1 MALAE
6 RDFVGVADDLNADIT
21 RVAADEHT
29 PSVNAVKDAD
39 YDLDIDAA
47 SPKTMRSE
55 AQATVRSLA
64 QSEHIEQF
72 LKYTGMTPDRC
83 YFLVLASLIL
93 RVMGG
98 CWVAMV
104 ALEYT
109 RYYVIN
115 DLGQVDV
122 LRTLTG
128 SPQYLMQA
136 FLFPFLGVV
145 SDRVSRKKIIL
156 ASSLCTCLSAWL
168 LTTMPSVEIY
178 VATKALALIAD
189 VGSPIRDAMLRDIFS
204 AEEWENSQGGVTGLR
219 AKMAVIGQV
228 GFGIAMLVGMCIMK
242 MDQMGLGIEL
252 HNEYTWH
259 KKECDEHYCL
269 TPGRFSWDGGWAIDG
284 SLRLLMLLAS
294 VVLSLD
300 VALVL
305 FAFPETI
312 RPELRTSMRELVTQ
326 HWRELAPW
334 TNMRV
339 FATKELRMLMSI
351 RCLGYFLAAGGGSIF
366 MSFYARFEFDTFT
379 MMTHTVL
386 AGSATWFLTLAVPKI
401 VERFGDVR
409 GVWIPSVLISLIY
422 GFSCALMPAGYGYL
436 VYVTWPLLAGPS
448 FALNGFAPDL
458 MAKLIP
464 GEVQGTFQTAKS
476 FVMRLS
482 MAVFMWPW
490 NQLFV
495 HTKNLSYPFDATCV
509 WVSIAIGFV
518 MLLLVLRLLR
528 HDPRDTIR
536 QGKALEAFMASSYA
550 QSAWY
555 LKHSKSGEIEVAD
568 VGNNFTTAK
577 HMQQLDIMHAA
588 TKLHMTRST
597 NMDPEP
603 QGDVEAAN
611 KERTNADTVSL

>member
-6 RDFVGVADDLNADIT
+6 RDFVGVADDVDTDAA
-21 RVAADEHT
+21 RVASDERT
-29 PSVNAVKDAD
+29 PEKIAVKEAGR
-39 YDLDIDAA
+39 DLDLNAA
-47 SPKTMRSE
+47 SPKT
-55 AQATVRSLA
+55 VRSQA
-64 QSEHIEQF
+64 QSEHIERF

-93 RVMGG
+93 RIMGG

-104 ALEYT
+104 AMEYT
-109 RYYVIN
+109 RYYVLN
-115 DLGQVDV
+115 DLGEVDI

-128 SPQYLMQA
+128 SPQYLVQA

-145 SDRVSRKKIIL
+145 SDRVSRKKLIL

-178 VATKALALIAD
+178 IATKALSLIAD

-204 AEEWENSQGGVTGLR
+204 AEEWENSEGGVTGLR

-228 GFGIAMLVGMCIMK
+228 GFGIAMLVGMCVMK
-242 MDQMGLGIEL
+242 MDKMGLGIDL
-252 HNEYTWH
+252 HNEYTLH
-259 KKECDEHYCL
+259 KKECGEHYCL
-269 TPGRFSWDGGWAIDG
+269 TPGHFSWDGGWAIDG
-284 SLRLLMLLAS
+284 SLRLLMLFAS

-312 RPELRTSMRELVTQ
+312 RPELRTSMRDLVTQ

-334 TNMRV
+334 SNLRV

-351 RCLGYFLAAGGGSIF
+351 RCVGYFLAAGGGSIF
-366 MSFYARFEFDTFT
+366 MSFYTRFEFDTFT
-379 MMTHTVL
+379 MMIHTVL
-386 AGSATWFLTLAVPKI
+386 AGAACWFVTLAVPKL

-409 GVWIPSVLISLIY
+409 GVWIPSVLLSLIF
-422 GFSCALMPAGYGYL
+422 GISCGLMPAGYGYL

-464 GEVQGTFQTAKS
+464 GDVQGTFQTAKS
-476 FVMRLS
+476 FAMRLS

-495 HTKNLSYPFDATCV
+495 HTKNLAYPFDATCV

-528 HDPRDTIR
+528 HDPRDAIQ
-536 QGKALEAFMASSYA
+536 QGRALEAFMASSYA
-550 QSAWY
+550 QSACY
-555 LKHSKSGEIEVAD
+555 QKHCKSVEIEVAD
-568 VGNNFTTAK
+568 VGNNFTTGK

-588 TKLHMTRST
+588 TKL
-597 NMDPEP
+597 NMPKSKSLDPEH
-603 QGDVEAAN
+603 QGDVEATK
-611 KERTNADTVSL
+611 KEGPDMNSVSL

>member
-1 MALAE
+1 MASDE
-6 RDFVGVADDLNADIT
+6 RDFVGVADGLDTHAT
-21 RVAADEHT
+21 RVASDEHA
-29 PSVNAVKDAD
+29 PDMHAVKEAVSDPGF
-39 YDLDIDAA
+39 DAA
-47 SPKTMRSE
+47 SPKT
-55 AQATVRSLA
+55 VRSQA

-83 YFLVLASLIL
+83 YYLVLASLIL
-93 RVMGG
+93 RIMGG

-115 DLGQVDV
+115 DLGEVDV

-128 SPQYLMQA
+128 SPQYLVQA

-145 SDRVSRKKIIL
+145 SDRVSRKKLIL
-156 ASSLCTCLSAWL
+156 ASSFCTCLSAWL

-178 VATKALALIAD
+178 IVTKALSLIAD
-189 VGSPIRDAMLRDIFS
+189 VGGPIRDAMLRDIFC
-204 AEEWENSQGGVTGLR
+204 AEDWETAEGGVTGLR
-219 AKMAVIGQV
+219 AKMAVMGQV
-228 GFGIAMLVGMCIMK
+228 GFGIAMLVGMGIMK
-242 MDQMGLGIEL
+242 IDQMGLGIDL
-252 HNEYTWH
+252 HNEYTLH
-259 KKECDEHYCL
+259 KKDCGEHYCL
-269 TPGRFSWDGGWAIDG
+269 HPGNFSWDGGWAIDG

-312 RPELRTSMRELVTQ
+312 RPELRTSLRDLVTQ

-334 TNMRV
+334 SNLRV

-351 RCLGYFLAAGGGSIF
+351 RFIGYFLAAGGGSIF
-366 MSFYARFEFDTFT
+366 MSFYTRFEFDTFT
-379 MMTHTVL
+379 MMIHTVL
-386 AGSATWFLTLAVPKI
+386 AGASTWFMTLAVPKI

-409 GVWIPSVLISLIY
+409 GVWVPSVLISIAY

-436 VYVTWPLLAGPS
+436 VYVTWPLLAGPA

-464 GEVQGTFQTAKS
+464 GDVQGTFQTAKS
-476 FVMRLS
+476 FAMRLS

-495 HTKNLSYPFDATCV
+495 HTKNLAYPFDATCV
-509 WVSIAIGFV
+509 WVSIGIGFF
-518 MLLLVLRLLR
+518 MLLLVLRMLR
-528 HDPRDTIR
+528 HDPRDAIQ
-536 QGKALEAFMASSYA
+536 QGRALEAFMASSYA
-550 QSAWY
+550 RSAWY
-555 LKHSKSGEIEVAD
+555 QKHCKSVEIAVAD
-568 VGNNFTTAK
+568 VGDNFTTAK
-577 HMQQLDIMHAA
+577 HTQQLDIMHAA
-588 TKLHMTRST
+588 TKLNMAKNT
-597 NMDPEP
+597 NIDPEP
-603 QGDVEAAN
+603 QGDAEATT
-611 KERTNADTVSL
+611 KEGPSMDTVSL

>member
-1 MALAE
+1 MTSVE
-6 RDFVGVADDLNADIT
+6 GDFVGVADDLNDIT
-21 RVAADEHT
+21 KVAPDEDT
-29 PSVNAVKDAD
+29 PDAD
-39 YDLDIDAA
+39 TVKEALDDLDAA
-47 SPKTMRSE
+47 SPKSKITARSK
-55 AQATVRSLA
+55 A

-83 YFLVLASLIL
+83 YSLVLLSLIL

-115 DLGQVDV
+115 DLGEVDV

-156 ASSLCTCLSAWL
+156 ASSFCTCLSAWL
-168 LTTMPSVEIY
+168 LTTLPSVEIY
-178 VATKALALIAD
+178 IVTKALSLLAD

-204 AEEWENSQGGVTGLR
+204 ADDWENSQGGVTGLR
-219 AKMAVIGQV
+219 AKMAVMGQV
-228 GFGIAMLVGMCIMK
+228 GFGIAMLVGMGIMK
-242 MDQMGLGIEL
+242 IEEMGLGITL
-252 HNEYTWH
+252 PNEYTLH
-259 KKECDEHYCL
+259 KKDCGEHYCL
-269 TPGRFSWDGGWAIDG
+269 TPGHFSWEGGWAIDG

-294 VVLSLD
+294 VALSLD
-300 VALVL
+300 VALVA
-305 FAFPETI
+305 FAFPETL
-312 RPELRTSMRELVTQ
+312 RPELKMSLRKLVVQ

-334 TNMRV
+334 SNLRV

-351 RCLGYFLAAGGGSIF
+351 RCIGYFLAAGGGSIF
-366 MSFYARFEFDTFT
+366 MSFYTRFEFDTFT
-379 MMTHTVL
+379 MMIHTIL
-386 AGSATWFLTLAVPKI
+386 AGASTWFVTLAVPRI

-409 GVWIPSVLISLIY
+409 GVWVPSVAISLGF

-464 GEVQGTFQTAKS
+464 GDVQGTFQTAKS
-476 FVMRLS
+476 FAMRLS
-482 MAVFMWPW
+482 MGIFMWPW

-495 HTKNLSYPFDATCV
+495 HTKNLAYPFDATCV

-518 MLLLVLRLLR
+518 MLLLVLRLIR
-528 HDPRDTIR
+528 HDPRDAIR
-536 QGKALEAFMASSYA
+536 EGKALDAFLASPYA
-550 QSAWY
+550 QSSWY
-555 LKHSKSGEIEVAD
+555 LKHSKSIEIEVAD
-568 VGNNFTTAK
+568 VGNNFTTSK
-577 HMQQLDIMHAA
+577 HMQQLDIMHAT
-588 TKLHMTRST
+588 TKLNMSKSMS
-597 NMDPEP
+597 MDPEP
-603 QGDVEAAN
+603 QGDVEAAT
-611 KERTNADTVSL
+611 EEGPNAQSVSL